1 MLGLWSG
8 TGFPL
13 LYFTLFQLP
22 SIDGGSFNATIAYVS
37 YPGRMHINKVS
48 ENPKLEDLMEKL
60 NMEYEKLADSSNLP
74 RLQVQ
79 PTIG

>member
-1 MLGLWSG
+1 
-8 TGFPL
+8 
-13 LYFTLFQLP
+13 
-22 SIDGGSFNATIAYVS
+22 
-37 YPGRMHINKVS
+37 MHINKVS